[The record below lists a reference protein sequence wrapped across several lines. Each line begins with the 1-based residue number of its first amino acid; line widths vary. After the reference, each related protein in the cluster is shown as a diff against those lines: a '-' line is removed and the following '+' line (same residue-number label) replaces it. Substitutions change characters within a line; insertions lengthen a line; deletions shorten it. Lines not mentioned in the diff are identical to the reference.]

1 MDNLRKLVTL
11 PTVSGFEYVGA
22 KVVSDILKES
32 GAEVSIDKLS
42 NVLAIKNKDKNFKVL
57 LDAHFDTIGLMVTEI
72 KEGGFLKFTT
82 VGGVDPRILPSLS
95 VTVHGN
101 VDVSGVIGVKPP
113 HLLSGK
119 EDKAYKTE
127 ELFID
132 TGMEKDELL
141 KIISCGDIVTFNSC
155 YEELLNGKIAASGL
169 DDKAG
174 VFIVSQVF
182 KKVKNENISLY
193 GGITVGE
200 EIGLKGAKALGS
212 VNDFDLCIIID
223 VTHGLTPDSK
233 KEESFELGKGPVIT
247 FSPSLS
253 KKYNDMLK
261 ECAKKNNIEI
271 SIEVEGGNTGT
282 NAWAYHS
289 ARYANP
295 SVMVSVPLKYMH
307 TSYEVIDKK
316 DVCSAIELIVKFL
329 DSLEVEKNA

>member
-1 MDNLRKLVTL
+1 MDNLKKLVTL

-22 KVVSDILKES
+22 QIVSEILKES

-42 NVLAIKNKDKNFKVL
+42 NVLALKNKGKDFKVL

-72 KEGGFLKFTT
+72 KDGGFLKFTT
-82 VGGVDPRILPSLS
+82 VGGVDPRILPSLT
-95 VTVHGN
+95 VTVHGKK
-101 VDVSGVIGVKPP
+101 DILGVIGVKPP

-119 EDKAYKTE
+119 EDKAYKSD

-132 TGMEKDELL
+132 TGMDKSELSE
-141 KIISCGDIVTFNSC
+141 IVSCGDIVTFNSC

-174 VFIVSQVF
+174 VYVVCEVL
-182 KKVKNENISLY
+182 KKVKNENISLL
-193 GGITVGE
+193 GAITVSE
-200 EIGLKGAKALGS
+200 EIGLKGAKIVSS
-212 VNDFDLCIIID
+212 VSDFDLVVVID
-223 VTHGLTPDSK
+223 VTHGRTPDSK
-233 KEESFELGKGPVIT
+233 KEESFETGKGPVIT
-247 FSPSLS
+247 LGPSLS
-253 KKYNDMLK
+253 KKYNKMLK
-261 ECAKKNNIEI
+261 ECARKNNIEY
-271 SIEVEGGNTGT
+271 SVEVEGGNTGT

-289 ARYANP
+289 ARYGNP

-316 DVCSAIELIVKFL
+316 DVLSAIELIVKFL